1 MIQEKNSQLEM
12 QPRISPRS
20 TPFVFLP
27 FLVTAFI
34 LLGLFS
40 LPVQAAPPAASLQRF
55 VDAGRLPPGI
65 MKQINATGSSEII
78 VVLHVDDI
86 TELARTKRNQ
96 HGLKFNNKTILDEIA
111 LRYNERKKN
120 VLARLAKA
128 DYVDGKKLDH
138 LPFIHLQVNRK
149 ALEALLNMDEVK
161 SIDENKGLEPHLI
174 ESLELIKANQ
184 AHSDGFTGLGTAVA
198 VLDTGVD
205 YTLAAFG
212 SCSAPGVPSTCK
224 VAYAQDFA
232 PNDSQT
238 DDSFRHGT
246 NVSGIVVGVAPS
258 TKILGLDVFRADGYA
273 YYSDILA
280 AIDWVIANR
289 DTYTIVSVN
298 MSLGGGS
305 FTATCP
311 GDTLAIAIANLK
323 AAGITSAVSSGNDK
337 YLNALSSPA
346 CAPDALSVG
355 AVYDKN
361 VGSIG
366 YSSCTDTTTAA
377 DKVTCFSN
385 TASFL
390 TRLAPGSLIT
400 SAGIMM
406 AGTSQAAPHVA
417 GAVAILKGA
426 ESSLTVDEVI
436 NRMTATGTLV
446 TDHRNNITTP
456 RLDAYALLD
465 LTRPVIGLDPLSVTF
480 QEQENGPLPPAQ
492 TLAITNDGVGIMNWS
507 VATDAGWLDISP
519 VTGIDSGT
527 VTLSI
532 NTSTLAP
539 GVYNGTITVTSPEAI
554 NSPQSV
560 PVSLTVHS
568 ELYAE
573 DFESGD
579 LLHLPWV
586 SSGNGV
592 WNVQSSTVYSGA
604 YAAQS
609 PAMPDSSE
617 SYLEVTLNV
626 TEAGYARFMLKTS
639 TQPQYDKLRF
649 WIDGTSAGL
658 WSGWSGETGWTEW
671 VTQFEITPGIHTFTW
686 GYSKDASVSA
696 GSDAV
701 WIDTIVFPP
710 FNLEIPAIAIDPGSY
725 SFSDTAVG
733 GASIPQRFLVTNTG
747 TGDLVIGT
755 VSLNGT
761 DAGQFAVQ
769 SDTCSAKTILALE
782 SCSVYVLFQPTAA
795 GTKSAALNVPSNAPG
810 TPVVSASLSGTAL
823 TPYQLTVVTAGSG
836 SVSSAPVGINCGVDC
851 TEQYL
856 NGTTVTLTATPGLS
870 SFFNGW
876 SGACSG
882 TGDCVLTMNAAKNVT
897 ASFAIL
903 PPVANFSA
911 SVVTGSAPL
920 IVVFSDTSMNAP
932 TAWLWD
938 FGDGTTSTQQN
949 PTHVYEQ
956 EGTYTVSL
964 TATNTSGSDVMITTN
979 YISAGICA
987 NLPVKVAGTYYANIQ
1002 AAYSDSRLN
1011 GDIIEVQAGS
1021 LTEGL
1026 VLDQDVSFTLVGGKN
1041 CEYTAA
1047 ASASTVNGVMTI
1059 SAGTVVVE
1067 NLVIQ

>member
-1 MIQEKNSQLEM
+1 MM
-12 QPRISPRS
+12 PRISPRAI
-20 TPFVFLP
+20 PFVFLP
-27 FLVTAFI
+27 FLTAFI
-34 LLGLFS
+34 LWGLFA

-65 MKQINATGSSEII
+65 LKQINATGSSEII
-78 VVLHVDDI
+78 VSLHVEDI
-86 TELARTKRNQ
+86 TEYARTKRNER
-96 HGLKFNNKTILDEIA
+96 GLKFNNKAILDEIA
-111 LRYNERKKN
+111 LRYSARKNK
-120 VLARLAKA
+120 VLTRLAKA
-128 DYVDGKKLDH
+128 SYVDGKRLDH

-174 ESLELIKANQ
+174 QSLELIKANQ
-184 AHSDGFTGLGTAVA
+184 AHSAGFTGLGTAVA

-212 SCSAPGVPSTCK
+212 SCSAPGDPAPCK
-224 VAYAQDFA
+224 VAYVQDFA
-232 PNDSQT
+232 PNDFQA
-238 DDSFRHGT
+238 DDNGHGT
-246 NVSGIVVGVAPS
+246 NVSGIVVGVAPD
-258 TKILGLDVFRADGYA
+258 TKILGLDVFRVDGYA

-280 AIDWVIANR
+280 AINWVIANR

-298 MSLGGGS
+298 MSFGGGRY
-305 FTATCP
+305 TAQCP
-311 GDTLAIAIANLK
+311 TNSLAIAIADLK
-323 AAGITSAVSSGNDK
+323 DAGITSAVSSGNNK
-337 YLNALSSPA
+337 YIDALGAPA

-355 AVYDKN
+355 AVYDGN
-361 VGSIG
+361 VGSIS

-385 TASFL
+385 SASFL
-390 TRLAPGSLIT
+390 TLLAPGSLIT
-400 SAGIMM
+400 AAGRTM

-417 GAVAILKGA
+417 GAVAVLKGA

-436 NRMTATGTLV
+436 NRMTATGTPV
-446 TDHRNNITTP
+446 TDHRNSITTP

-480 QEQENGPLPPAQ
+480 KELENGPLPPARNL
-492 TLAITNDGVGIMNWS
+492 TITNDGVGIMNWS
-507 VATDAGWLDISP
+507 VDTDAGWLDISP
-519 VTGIDSGT
+519 VAGIDSGT

-532 NTSTLAP
+532 NTSALAP
-539 GVYNGTITVTSPEAI
+539 GVYNGTITITSPEAI
-554 NSPQSV
+554 TSPQTV
-560 PVSLTVHS
+560 PVSLTVHNA
-568 ELYAE
+568 LYVE

-586 SSGNGV
+586 SYGDGV
-592 WNVQSSTVYSGA
+592 WGVQSSTVYSGA

-609 PAMPDSSE
+609 PTMPDSSE

-626 TEAGYARFMLKTS
+626 TEAGYASFMVKTS
-639 TQPQYDKLRF
+639 TEPQWDKLRF

-671 VTQFEITPGIHTFTW
+671 VTEHEITPGFHTFTW

-701 WIDTIVFPP
+701 WIDSILFPS
-710 FNLEIPAIAIDPGSY
+710 FNLEIPAIAIDPGAY
-725 SFSDTAVG
+725 DFSDTAVSG
-733 GASIPQRFLVTNTG
+733 VSIPQRFLVTNTG
-747 TGDLVIGT
+747 AGDLAIGT
-755 VSLNGT
+755 VSLSGT

-769 SDTCSAKTILALE
+769 SDTCSAMTIVASD
-782 SCSVYVLFQPTAA
+782 SCNVYVLFQPTAV

-836 SVSSAPVGINCGVDC
+836 SVSSVPVGIDCGVDC

-856 NGTTVTLTATPGLS
+856 NGTTITLTATPGLS
-870 SFFNGW
+870 SSFSGW
-876 SGACSG
+876 SDDCSG
-882 TGDCVLTMNAAKNVT
+882 TGNCVLTMNAGKNVT
-897 ASFAIL
+897 ASFALL
-903 PPVANFSA
+903 PPIADFSA

-920 IVVFSDTSMNAP
+920 IVIFSDTSINDPA
-932 TAWLWD
+932 TWLWD

-949 PTHVYEQ
+949 PTHTYEQ
-956 EGTYTVSL
+956 DGTYTVSL
-964 TATNTSGSDVMITTN
+964 TATNASGSDAMIKTN

-987 NLPVKVAGTYYANIQ
+987 NLPVTAAAVYYANIQ

-1021 LTEGL
+1021 LMEDL
-1026 VLDQDVSFTLVGGKN
+1026 VFDQNVSFTLVGGKN

-1047 ASASTVNGVMTI
+1047 ASASTVHGVMTI
-1059 SAGTVVVE
+1059 SNGTVVVE